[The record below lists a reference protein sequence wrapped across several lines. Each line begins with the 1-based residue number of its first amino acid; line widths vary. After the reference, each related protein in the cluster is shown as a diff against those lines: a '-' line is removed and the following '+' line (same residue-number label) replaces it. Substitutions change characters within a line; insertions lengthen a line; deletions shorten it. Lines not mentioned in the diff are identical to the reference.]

1 MRHSVQRSWSI
12 LRLGIIG
19 PSIGHLT
26 ARCWR
31 LWRIT
36 PENKG
41 AELAQKPT
49 VVALGNGPSPTAQF
63 GIDRLFH
70 EFFYDAPAHI
80 DVATILDE
88 LAFEDPPVKLSVEI
102 EHLLCR
108 FVDDLL
114 REQVFDRR
122 REVVDFE
129 PLTPTAI
136 DVIEHPLE
144 GPEPAEQ
151 PVSRV
156 VTQPMV

>member
-31 LWRIT
+31 LWRLT

-41 AELAQKPT
+41 AELTQKPT
-49 VVALGNGPSPTAQF
+49 VVALGNGPSPTAQL

-70 EFFYDAPAHI
+70 EFFDDAPAHI

-88 LAFEDPPVKLSVEI
+88 LALEDPLELGVGKRCHQPFHPAEFKDLWPEI
-102 EHLLCR
+102 ER
-108 FVDDLL
+108 GNP
-114 REQVFDRR
+114 DRMR
-122 REVVDFE
+122 VGGEVSQRKD
-129 PLTPTAI
+129 
-136 DVIEHPLE
+136 
-144 GPEPAEQ
+144 
-151 PVSRV
+151 
-156 VTQPMV
+156 